1 MRLLREDMAVVA
13 EVVYLQRQRRM
24 WVGCATII
32 TTTMAIKVVLLVVPH
47 IIITVVEVAEQ
58 ELLVVLIL
66 ILGELVFSAFYQV
79 SVVLHRREPRMALT
93 IGEVVVAEMV
103 HREELAVAVVVVVVV
118 VRRVQEPVVS
128 IRVVRALV
136 IHRPIVPGQAE
147 QIPAGVVEVVLI
159 FSVAPGGQG

>member
-24 WVGCATII
+24 WVGCATIT

-58 ELLVVLIL
+58 ELLVVVLLLIVVV
-66 ILGELVFSAFYQV
+66 LVFSAFYQV

-103 HREELAVAVVVVVVV
+103 HREELAVAVVVVV
-118 VRRVQEPVVS
+118 RRVQEPAVS

-159 FSVAPGGQG
+159 ISVALVVQGLW

>member
-1 MRLLREDMAVVA
+1 
-13 EVVYLQRQRRM
+13 
-24 WVGCATII
+24 
-32 TTTMAIKVVLLVVPH
+32 MAIKVVLLVVPH
-47 IIITVVEVAEQ
+47 ILITVVEVAEQ
-58 ELLVVLIL
+58 ELLVVVLIL

-103 HREELAVAVVVVVVV
+103 HREELAVAVVVVVV
-118 VRRVQEPVVS
+118 RRVQEPVVS
-128 IRVVRALV
+128 IRAVRALV